1 VVDSYCLG
9 TPVSKLEGRMSLHS
23 SVGSYLLGV
32 LIEFAMDDAAVK
44 AQNAT
49 VSSQRELLFS
59 CLCFKVG
66 DHENEAG

>member
-1 VVDSYCLG
+1 M
-9 TPVSKLEGRMSLHS
+9 PLHS

-44 AQNAT
+44 AHEYY

-59 CLCFKVG
+59 CLCFKAAG

>member
-1 VVDSYCLG
+1 
-9 TPVSKLEGRMSLHS
+9 MSLHS
-23 SVGSYLLGV
+23 SVGSYLLVV

-49 VSSQRELLFS
+49 VFSQRELLFS